1 MSDAQNQTPPG
12 QMPPVQT
19 SPAGAGRFTRAVTRS
34 PLTLADLAQDLL
46 WPRLFRSAGLALA
59 PSRLIFAMVLIIS
72 LGLIDRVLAL
82 VSRRES
88 GPLTGLF
95 DSVALASADLVRSL
109 RPWSP
114 DSLGAG
120 EAINRLFIVGPS
132 VVFRDAWW
140 TLLPALPVAL
150 VLIAVLGS
158 AIARGALCEFA
169 LNAKPTWTQTLG
181 FAVRRWFSAWG
192 ALTLPLLALV
202 LLALLFMLFGWLVMA
217 TTALNIIGALLFGV
231 VLVLGVVAAVA
242 MFAYAA
248 GSPMLTGAIAAENAD
263 AFDAIQ
269 RVYAYVIARPVRSV
283 AYSLLNVGQF
293 IVAISIIASIAF
305 AALWFVQSTTRVPLE
320 QLPRP
325 FATFV
330 TVGDRSGTG
339 TAGTISPGDRSAFD
353 EQLARASRGGGVI
366 GDFGSRADRDAMYAD
381 KNRTFAW
388 SQRIVDFWTGVLMLV
403 VGAFGVSFF
412 FCSGAIQY
420 LLLRQL
426 VDGQDANEIWIEGST
441 DAALRPLVNPAAV
454 AQANAQPNTQAS
466 TPPGTTPTDQAGPGA

>member
-12 QMPPVQT
+12 QTPPVQT
-19 SPAGAGRFTRAVTRS
+19 SPSGAGRFTRAVTRS
-34 PLTLADLAQDLL
+34 PLTLADLTQDLL

-72 LGLIDRVLAL
+72 LGLIDRLLAL
-82 VSRRES
+82 VSRRDS

-114 DSLGAG
+114 DPLSAG
-120 EAINRLFIVGPS
+120 EAINRLFVVGPS

-192 ALTLPLLALV
+192 ALTLPLLGLV
-202 LLALLFMLFGWLVMA
+202 LL
-217 TTALNIIGALLFGV
+217 ALLFGV

-269 RVYAYVIARPVRSV
+269 RVYAYVIARPVRTV

-293 IVAISIIASIAF
+293 IVAITIIASIAY

-330 TVGDRSGTG
+330 TVGDRSGSAP
-339 TAGTISPGDRSAFD
+339 AGTIPPGDRSAFD

-454 AQANAQPNTQAS
+454 AQANAQATSQAG